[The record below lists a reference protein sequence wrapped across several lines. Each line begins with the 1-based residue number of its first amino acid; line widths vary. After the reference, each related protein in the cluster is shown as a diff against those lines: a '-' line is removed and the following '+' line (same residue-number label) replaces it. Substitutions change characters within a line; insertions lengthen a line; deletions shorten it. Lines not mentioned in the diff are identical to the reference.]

1 MLASMV
7 NCQAARLICLLWA
20 PPAPTSLSGPC
31 GSATLGGSALIALH
45 FKVMHTPPPGWR
57 AGIILHPTSLPG
69 PYGTGEIG
77 KEAYRFVDWLV
88 SAGQQIWQVLPLV
101 PPEEQF
107 WSPYSGQLRHTQGV
121 CQTGATLVSS
131 EERLLCVSPDTVQGF
146 VFLSCWLDSTSMQV

>member
-1 MLASMV
+1 MLGSMV
-7 NCQAARLICLLWA
+7 NGQGVRLMCLLWA
-20 PPAPTSLSGPC
+20 SPAPTSLSRPC
-31 GSATLGGSALIALH
+31 SSARSGGGALTPLTSKVAHTLPFGC
-45 FKVMHTPPPGWR
+45 R

-107 WSPYSGQLRHTQGV
+107 WSPYSGQLRTHTRV
-121 CQTGATLVSS
+121 
-131 EERLLCVSPDTVQGF
+131 
-146 VFLSCWLDSTSMQV
+146 

>member
-1 MLASMV
+1 MSTVGITCIPLP
-7 NCQAARLICLLWA
+7 CQA
-20 PPAPTSLSGPC
+20 PAAVPHWEGK
-31 GSATLGGSALIALH
+31 ALIGLH
-45 FKVMHTPPPGWR
+45 FKGTQTPPSGCR

-107 WSPYSGQLRHTQGV
+107 WSPYSGQLTGHTQV
-121 CQTGATLVSS
+121 
-131 EERLLCVSPDTVQGF
+131 
-146 VFLSCWLDSTSMQV
+146 